1 MCSFVFS
8 WAENSEGKM
17 VHVDTV
23 PRGLQCNCV
32 CPYCHERL
40 MARHGDVR
48 EHGFAHHSDNR
59 GANLKICYMVILYKL
74 AEQIVQTHKRIHA
87 PSYYDIFPEKDL
99 EFETVKVDSRY
110 DREDKQP
117 DVIATTKDNKQ
128 YLIEFVFDYK
138 VQHKKAIDY
147 KNLNC
152 IEIDLRNQKLET
164 LEKFLLSSI
173 EEKKWLNNY
182 DDFNKIEERYAKAN
196 KNVRVVEVAECDKC
210 ELYYNCAAVTK
221 GKLSYSP
228 LVIENNG
235 TTYRLCK
242 TNLYSFNLQKRREE
256 EKERQVCIA
265 REYVATEQAVVERR
279 KRILKEQL
287 STVKV
292 QDEHESSEDTSE
304 RSCFNCQIN
313 LKWANRDGYAYCGA
327 WESNG
332 VPKKTPP
339 DCAKTCRR
347 YEKIND

>member
-1 MCSFVFS
+1 M
-8 WAENSEGKM
+8 
-17 VHVDTV
+17 
-23 PRGLQCNCV
+23 
-32 CPYCHERL
+32 
-40 MARHGDVR
+40 
-48 EHGFAHHSDNR
+48 
-59 GANLKICYMVILYKL
+59 
-74 AEQIVQTHKRIHA
+74 AEQIVKTHKRIHA
-87 PSYYDIFPEKDL
+87 PSYYGIFPDKDL
-99 EFETVKVDSRY
+99 EFEIVKVDSRY

-164 LEKFLLSSI
+164 LEEFLLSST

-196 KNVRVVEVAECDKC
+196 KKVRVVDKTECDKC
-210 ELYYNCAAVTK
+210 ELYNNCTAVTN

-242 TNLYSFNLQKRREE
+242 ADLYSSNLQKRREE
-256 EKERQVCIA
+256 EKERQVCIY
-265 REYVATEQAVVERR
+265 REYAATEQAVVERR

-287 STVKV
+287 STINV
-292 QDEHESSEDTSE
+292 QDEHENLEDTSE
-304 RSCFNCQIN
+304 RSCFNCQTN
-313 LKWANRDGYAYCGA
+313 LRWANRDGYACCGA
-327 WESNG
+327 WQSIG

-339 DCAKTCRR
+339 NTAKTCRR
-347 YEKIND
+347 YEKIVD